1 MSTATPTPVS
11 TPLAVGTEA
20 PDFAL
25 SSTSGQTVSLSSF
38 RGQKAVLLA
47 FFPLA
52 FTSTCTTELCAFGAD
67 FDAFVG
73 ANVEVLP
80 ISVDAVP
87 SLKEFRNKY
96 GMKVELLSDFKR
108 EASRAFGVLRPDT
121 FFSERAYFLI
131 DTQGVIR
138 WMHVEEALGQRRE
151 NAEILSV
158 IQNVIG

>member
-1 MSTATPTPVS
+1 MSTTTVS

-20 PDFAL
+20 PEFAL
-25 SSTSGQTVSLSSF
+25 SSTSGQTVGLSSF

-52 FTSTCTTELCAFGAD
+52 FTSTCTTELCAFGED
-67 FDAFVG
+67 FDAFVD

-108 EASRAFGVLRPDT
+108 EASAAYGVLRPDT

-131 DTQGVIR
+131 DTQGIIR

-151 NAEILSV
+151 NAEILAA
-158 IQNVIG
+158 IKNVIG